1 MWAHANLLGELILS
15 AFPSHGDLC
24 DVCLHWEGEN
34 GKTITKP
41 DLSALKTNKKCFFSC
56 GFGLIALSFKSLVFW
71 LHFFFI
77 YFQVDVMAY
86 GENLFNLL
94 FLLKKL
100 FFPNFSSISLW
111 SLILVL
117 AYLGIK
123 NVCNFFVCEVFQI
136 WEVMLNDHLPK
147 MIYPHFNSTYDKNC
161 IISRDAW
168 YNNLI
173 HLLSIALPI
182 NIKGSMFRWKHFQ
195 LKTNKPAKR
204 C

>member
-1 MWAHANLLGELILS
+1 MGTCKFAWRIDSLSIPFTWGFVWCLFALRRRKWKNYHKTWFECFENKQKVLFFLWLWANCS
-15 AFPSHGDLC
+15 
-24 DVCLHWEGEN
+24 
-34 GKTITKP
+34 
-41 DLSALKTNKKCFFSC
+41 FFQIS
-56 GFGLIALSFKSLVFW
+56 GFW

-182 NIKGSMFRWKHFQ
+182 NIQGSMFRWKHFQ